1 MPLVVENILNAK
13 PCVRNI
19 NSDRLNRNTF
29 TDYFNRLF
37 ELAINMFKWE
47 NLPETVDE
55 RFLELALCEKGYC
68 LYFND
73 DIMGNLAL
81 TCMIGGEL
89 DVYRIPT
96 RRIAFAVN
104 GYQAERTNKDSVLI
118 YNNYL
123 HTPTISTISLYAER
137 LTAIERAI
145 DLNVNAQKT
154 PIALLTDE
162 KQKRTIEEIYRKYE
176 GNAPVIIGA
185 KNLDLDSV
193 KALTT
198 GAPYVADKLNI
209 LKRQIWNEALTFFGI
224 ENANTEKRERLVS
237 DEITSNLGGV
247 QAQRYVMLN
256 AREQAADKINRMFG
270 TNISVKF
277 RQDILGL
284 EGVSEDGSLYSGIRN
299 AGEAG
304 LPDSTE

>member
-19 NSDRLNRNTF
+19 NSERLNRNTF
-29 TDYFNRLF
+29 NDYFNRLF

-47 NLPETVDE
+47 NLPDTVDE

-118 YNNYL
+118 FNNYL
-123 HTPTISTISLYAER
+123 HTPTMQTISLYAER

-145 DLNVNAQKT
+145 DVNVNAQKT
-154 PIALLTDE
+154 PIAILTDE
-162 KQKRTIEEIYRKYE
+162 KQKRTVEEIYRKYE

-284 EGVSEDGSLYSGIRN
+284 EGVNADGDLYGGIGD
-299 AGEAG
+299 AGKAG
-304 LPDSTE
+304 LPDSAE

>member
-37 ELAINMFKWE
+37 ELSINMFKWE

-55 RFLELALCEKGYC
+55 RFLELSLCEKGYC

-123 HTPTISTISLYAER
+123 HTPTMRTISLYAER

-284 EGVSEDGSLYSGIRN
+284 EGVNEDGSLYGRIGN

-304 LPDSTE
+304 LPDSAE

>member
-13 PCVRNI
+13 PCIRNI
-19 NSDRLNRNTF
+19 NSERLNRNTF
-29 TDYFNRLF
+29 NDYFNRLF

-47 NLPETVDE
+47 NLPDTVDE

-118 YNNYL
+118 FNNYL
-123 HTPTISTISLYAER
+123 HTPTMQTISLYAER

-145 DLNVNAQKT
+145 DVNVNAQKT
-154 PIALLTDE
+154 PIAILTDE
-162 KQKRTIEEIYRKYE
+162 KQKRTVEEIYRKYE

-193 KALTT
+193 KAITT

-284 EGVSEDGSLYSGIRN
+284 EGVNADGDLYGGIGD
-299 AGEAG
+299 AGKAG
-304 LPDSTE
+304 LPDSAE

>member
-37 ELAINMFKWE
+37 ELAINMFKWD
-47 NLPETVDE
+47 NLPDTVDE

-118 YNNYL
+118 FNNYL
-123 HTPTISTISLYAER
+123 HTPTMQTISLYAER

-284 EGVSEDGSLYSGIRN
+284 EGVNEDGSLYSGIGN
-299 AGEAG
+299 AGKAG
-304 LPDSTE
+304 LPDSAE

>member
-13 PCVRNI
+13 PCIRNI

-29 TDYFNRLF
+29 NDYFNRLF

-47 NLPETVDE
+47 NLPDTVDE

-96 RRIAFAVN
+96 RRIAFAAN

-118 YNNYL
+118 FNNYL
-123 HTPTISTISLYAER
+123 HTPTMQTISLYAER

-145 DLNVNAQKT
+145 DVNVNAQKT
-154 PIALLTDE
+154 PIAILTDE
-162 KQKRTIEEIYRKYE
+162 KQKKTVEEIYRKYE

-193 KALTT
+193 KAITT

-256 AREQAADKINRMFG
+256 AREQATDKINRMFG

-284 EGVSEDGSLYSGIRN
+284 EGVNADGDLYSGIGG
-299 AGEAG
+299 AGKAG
-304 LPDSTE
+304 LPNSAE

>member
-29 TDYFNRLF
+29 NDYFNRLF

-47 NLPETVDE
+47 NLPDTVDE

-73 DIMGNLAL
+73 EIMGNLAL

-123 HTPTISTISLYAER
+123 HTPTMRTISLYAER

-284 EGVSEDGSLYSGIRN
+284 EGVSEYGSLYSGIGN
-299 AGEAG
+299 AG
-304 LPDSTE
+304 

>member
-1 MPLVVENILNAK
+1 MPLIVENILNAK
-13 PCVRNI
+13 PCIRNI

-29 TDYFNRLF
+29 NDYFNRLF

-47 NLPETVDE
+47 NLPDTVDE

-123 HTPTISTISLYAER
+123 HTPTMQTISLYAER

-145 DLNVNAQKT
+145 DVNVNAQKT
-154 PIALLTDE
+154 PIAILTDE
-162 KQKRTIEEIYRKYE
+162 KQKRTVEEIYRKYE

-193 KALTT
+193 KAITT

-284 EGVSEDGSLYSGIRN
+284 EGVNADGDLYGGTGD
-299 AGEAG
+299 ADKAG
-304 LPDSTE
+304 LPDSAE

>member
-13 PCVRNI
+13 PCIRNI
-19 NSDRLNRNTF
+19 NSERLNRNTF
-29 TDYFNRLF
+29 NDYFNRLF

-47 NLPETVDE
+47 NLPDTVDE

-118 YNNYL
+118 FNNYL
-123 HTPTISTISLYAER
+123 HTPTMQTISLYAER

-145 DLNVNAQKT
+145 DVNVNAQKT
-154 PIALLTDE
+154 PIAILTDE
-162 KQKRTIEEIYRKYE
+162 KQKRTVEEIYRKYE

-193 KALTT
+193 KAITT

-284 EGVSEDGSLYSGIRN
+284 EGVNADGDLYGGTGD
-299 AGEAG
+299 ADKAG
-304 LPDSTE
+304 LPDSAE

>member
-29 TDYFNRLF
+29 NDYFNRLF

-47 NLPETVDE
+47 NLPDTVDE
-55 RFLELALCEKGYC
+55 RFIELALCEKGYC

-118 YNNYL
+118 FNNYL
-123 HTPTISTISLYAER
+123 HTPTMQTISLYAER

-145 DLNVNAQKT
+145 DVNVNAQKT
-154 PIALLTDE
+154 PVAILTDE
-162 KQKRTIEEIYRKYE
+162 KQKRTVEEIYRKYE

-193 KALTT
+193 KAITT

-284 EGVSEDGSLYSGIRN
+284 EGVNADGDLYGGIGD
-299 AGEAG
+299 AGKAG
-304 LPDSTE
+304 LPDSAE

>member
-13 PCVRNI
+13 PCIRNI
-19 NSDRLNRNTF
+19 NPDRLNRNTF
-29 TDYFNRLF
+29 NDYFNRLF

-47 NLPETVDE
+47 NLPDTVDE

-96 RRIAFAVN
+96 RRIAYAVN
-104 GYQAERTNKDSVLI
+104 GYQAERTNRDSILI

-123 HTPTISTISLYAER
+123 HTPTMQTISLYAER

-145 DLNVNAQKT
+145 DVNVNAQKT
-154 PIALLTDE
+154 PIAILTDE
-162 KQKRTIEEIYRKYE
+162 KQKRTVEEIYRKYE

-185 KNLDLDSV
+185 KDLDLNSV
-193 KALTT
+193 KAMTT

-270 TNISVKF
+270 TNINVKF

-284 EGVSEDGSLYSGIRN
+284 EGVSADGSLYGGTVYVDKAGI
-299 AGEAG
+299 
-304 LPDSTE
+304 PDRT

>member
-13 PCVRNI
+13 PCIRNI

-29 TDYFNRLF
+29 NDYFNRLF
-37 ELAINMFKWE
+37 ELAINMFNWE
-47 NLPETVDE
+47 NLPDTVDE
-55 RFLELALCEKGYC
+55 RFLELSLCEKGYC

-118 YNNYL
+118 FNNYL
-123 HTPTISTISLYAER
+123 HTPTMQTISLYAER

-145 DLNVNAQKT
+145 DVNVNAQKT
-154 PIALLTDE
+154 PIAILTDE
-162 KQKRTIEEIYRKYE
+162 KQKKTVEEIYRKYE

-185 KNLDLDSV
+185 KNLDLDSI

-284 EGVSEDGSLYSGIRN
+284 EGVSADGGLYGGTGN
-299 AGEAG
+299 TGEAE

>member
-13 PCVRNI
+13 PCIRNI

-29 TDYFNRLF
+29 NDYFNRLF

-47 NLPETVDE
+47 NLPDTVDE

-118 YNNYL
+118 FNNYL
-123 HTPTISTISLYAER
+123 HTPTMQTISLYAER

-145 DLNVNAQKT
+145 DVNVNAQKT
-154 PIALLTDE
+154 PIAILTDE
-162 KQKRTIEEIYRKYE
+162 KQKRTVEEIYRKYE

-185 KNLDLDSV
+185 KNLDLDSI
-193 KALTT
+193 KAITT

-270 TNISVKF
+270 TNINVKF

-284 EGVSEDGSLYSGIRN
+284 EGVGEDGSLYDRIGN

-304 LPDSTE
+304 LSDSAE

>member
-29 TDYFNRLF
+29 NDYFNRLF

-47 NLPETVDE
+47 NLPDTVDE

-73 DIMGNLAL
+73 EIMGNLAL
-81 TCMIGGEL
+81 TCKIGGEL

-123 HTPTISTISLYAER
+123 HTPTMQTISLYAER

-284 EGVSEDGSLYSGIRN
+284 EGVSEYGSLYSGIGN
-299 AGEAG
+299 AG
-304 LPDSTE
+304 

>member
-1 MPLVVENILNAK
+1 MPLVVENILNSK
-13 PCVRNI
+13 PCIRNI
-19 NSDRLNRNTF
+19 NSERLNRNTF
-29 TDYFNRLF
+29 NDYFNRLF

-47 NLPETVDE
+47 NLPDTVDE

-104 GYQAERTNKDSVLI
+104 GYQAERTSKDSVLI

-123 HTPTISTISLYAER
+123 HTPTMQTISLYAER

-145 DLNVNAQKT
+145 DVNVNAQKT
-154 PIALLTDE
+154 PIAILTDE
-162 KQKRTIEEIYRKYE
+162 KQKRTVEEIYRKYE

-193 KALTT
+193 KAITT

-284 EGVSEDGSLYSGIRN
+284 EGVNADGDLYGGIGD
-299 AGEAG
+299 AGKAG
-304 LPDSTE
+304 LPDSAE

>member
-123 HTPTISTISLYAER
+123 HTPTIQTISLYAER

>member
-13 PCVRNI
+13 PCIRNI
-19 NSDRLNRNTF
+19 NSERLNRNTF
-29 TDYFNRLF
+29 NDYFNRLF

-47 NLPETVDE
+47 NLPDTVDE

-118 YNNYL
+118 FNNYL
-123 HTPTISTISLYAER
+123 HTPTMQTISLYAER

-145 DLNVNAQKT
+145 DVNVNAQKT
-154 PIALLTDE
+154 PIAILTDE
-162 KQKRTIEEIYRKYE
+162 KQKRTVEEIYRKYE

>member
-13 PCVRNI
+13 PCIRNI
-19 NSDRLNRNTF
+19 NSERLNRNTF
-29 TDYFNRLF
+29 NDYFNRLF

-47 NLPETVDE
+47 NLPDTVDE

-123 HTPTISTISLYAER
+123 HTPTMQTISLYAER

-145 DLNVNAQKT
+145 DVNVNAQKT
-154 PIALLTDE
+154 PIAILTDE
-162 KQKRTIEEIYRKYE
+162 KQKRTVEEIYRKYE

-193 KALTT
+193 KAITT

-256 AREQAADKINRMFG
+256 AREQAADKINSMFG

-284 EGVSEDGSLYSGIRN
+284 EGVNADGDLYGGTGD
-299 AGEAG
+299 AGKAG
-304 LPDSTE
+304 LPVSTE

>member
-13 PCVRNI
+13 PCIRNI
-19 NSDRLNRNTF
+19 NSERLNRNTF
-29 TDYFNRLF
+29 NDYFNRLF

-47 NLPETVDE
+47 NLPDTVDE
-55 RFLELALCEKGYC
+55 RFLELSLCEKGYC

-118 YNNYL
+118 FNNYL
-123 HTPTISTISLYAER
+123 HTPTMQTISLYAER

-145 DLNVNAQKT
+145 DVNVNAQKT
-154 PIALLTDE
+154 PIAILTDE

-284 EGVSEDGSLYSGIRN
+284 EGVNEDGSLYGRIGN

-304 LPDSTE
+304 LPDSAE

>member
-1 MPLVVENILNAK
+1 MPLVVENILKSK
-13 PCVRNI
+13 PCIRSI

-29 TDYFNRLF
+29 NDYFNRLF

-96 RRIAFAVN
+96 RRTAYAVN
-104 GYQAERTNKDSVLI
+104 GYQAARTNKDSVLI
-118 YNNYL
+118 FNNYL
-123 HTPTISTISLYAER
+123 HTPTMQTISLYAER
-137 LTAIERAI
+137 ITAIERAI
-145 DLNVNAQKT
+145 DVNVNAQKT
-154 PIALLTDE
+154 PIAILTDE
-162 KQKRTIEEIYRKYE
+162 KQKRTVEEIYRKYE
-176 GNAPVIIGA
+176 GNAPVVIGA
-185 KNLDLDSV
+185 KNLDLGSI

-284 EGVSEDGSLYSGIRN
+284 EGVSADGSLYGGAGN

-304 LPDSTE
+304 LPNSAE

>member
-29 TDYFNRLF
+29 NDYFNRLF
-37 ELAINMFKWE
+37 ELAINMFKWD
-47 NLPETVDE
+47 NLPDTVDE

-73 DIMGNLAL
+73 EIMGNLAL

-104 GYQAERTNKDSVLI
+104 RYQAERTNKDSVLI

-123 HTPTISTISLYAER
+123 HTPTMQTISLYAER

-145 DLNVNAQKT
+145 DVNVNAQKT
-154 PIALLTDE
+154 PIAILTDE
-162 KQKRTIEEIYRKYE
+162 KQKRTVEEIYRKYE

-193 KALTT
+193 KAITT

-284 EGVSEDGSLYSGIRN
+284 EGVNEDGSLYSGIGD
-299 AGEAG
+299 AGKTG
-304 LPDSTE
+304 LPDSAE

>member
-29 TDYFNRLF
+29 NDYFNRLF

-47 NLPETVDE
+47 NLPDTVDE

-73 DIMGNLAL
+73 EIMGNLAL

-104 GYQAERTNKDSVLI
+104 GYQTERTNRDSVLI

-123 HTPTISTISLYAER
+123 HTPTMQTISLYAER

-145 DLNVNAQKT
+145 DVNVNAQKT
-154 PIALLTDE
+154 PIAILTDE
-162 KQKRTIEEIYRKYE
+162 KQKRTVEEIYRKYE

-284 EGVSEDGSLYSGIRN
+284 EGVSEDGGLYGGTGD

-304 LPDSTE
+304 LPDSAE

>member
-29 TDYFNRLF
+29 NDYFNRLF

-118 YNNYL
+118 FNNYL
-123 HTPTISTISLYAER
+123 HTPTMQTISLYAER

-145 DLNVNAQKT
+145 DVNVNAQKT
-154 PIALLTDE
+154 PIAILTDE
-162 KQKRTIEEIYRKYE
+162 KQKRTVEEIYRKYE

-284 EGVSEDGSLYSGIRN
+284 EGVNADGDLYGGIGD
-299 AGEAG
+299 AGKAG
-304 LPDSTE
+304 LPDSAE

>member
-29 TDYFNRLF
+29 NDYFNRLF

-47 NLPETVDE
+47 NLPDTVDE

-118 YNNYL
+118 FNNYL
-123 HTPTISTISLYAER
+123 HTPTMQTISLYAER

-145 DLNVNAQKT
+145 DVNVNAQKT
-154 PIALLTDE
+154 PIAILTDE
-162 KQKRTIEEIYRKYE
+162 KQKRTVEEIYRKYE

-256 AREQAADKINRMFG
+256 AREQAADKINRLFG

-284 EGVSEDGSLYSGIRN
+284 EGVNADGSLYGGIGD
-299 AGEAG
+299 AGKAG
-304 LPDSTE
+304 LPDSAE

>member
-13 PCVRNI
+13 PCIRNI

-29 TDYFNRLF
+29 NDYFNRLF

-47 NLPETVDE
+47 NLPDTVDE

-118 YNNYL
+118 FNNYL
-123 HTPTISTISLYAER
+123 HTPTMQTISLYAER

-145 DLNVNAQKT
+145 DVNVNAQKT
-154 PIALLTDE
+154 PIAILTDE
-162 KQKRTIEEIYRKYE
+162 KQKKTVEEIYRKYE

-185 KNLDLDSV
+185 KNLDLNSV
-193 KALTT
+193 KAMTT

-256 AREQAADKINRMFG
+256 AREQAAEKINRMFG

-284 EGVSEDGSLYSGIRN
+284 EGVNADGSLYSGTGDT
-299 AGEAG
+299 GETG
-304 LPDSTE
+304 LSDSTE

>member
-13 PCVRNI
+13 PCIRNI
-19 NSDRLNRNTF
+19 NSERLNRNTF
-29 TDYFNRLF
+29 NDYFNRLF

-47 NLPETVDE
+47 NLPDTVDE

-96 RRIAFAVN
+96 RRISFAVN

-118 YNNYL
+118 FNNYL
-123 HTPTISTISLYAER
+123 HTPTMQTISLYAER

-145 DLNVNAQKT
+145 DVNVNAQKT
-154 PIALLTDE
+154 PIAILTDE
-162 KQKRTIEEIYRKYE
+162 KQKRTVEEIYRKYE

-256 AREQAADKINRMFG
+256 AREQAAYKINRMFG

-284 EGVSEDGSLYSGIRN
+284 EGVSEDGSLYGGIGD
-299 AGEAG
+299 AGKAG
-304 LPDSTE
+304 LPDSAE

>member
-13 PCVRNI
+13 PCIRNI
-19 NSDRLNRNTF
+19 NSERLNRNTF
-29 TDYFNRLF
+29 NDYFNRLF

-47 NLPETVDE
+47 NLPDTVDE

-118 YNNYL
+118 FNNYL
-123 HTPTISTISLYAER
+123 HTPTMQTISLYAER

-145 DLNVNAQKT
+145 DVNVNAQKT
-154 PIALLTDE
+154 PIAILTDE
-162 KQKRTIEEIYRKYE
+162 KQKRTVEEIYRKYE

-237 DEITSNLGGV
+237 DETTSKLGGV

-256 AREQAADKINRMFG
+256 AREQAADKVNRMFG

-304 LPDSTE
+304 IPDSAE

>member
-13 PCVRNI
+13 PCIRNI
-19 NSDRLNRNTF
+19 NSERLNRNTF
-29 TDYFNRLF
+29 NDYFNRLF

-47 NLPETVDE
+47 NLPDTVDE

-118 YNNYL
+118 FNNYL
-123 HTPTISTISLYAER
+123 HTPTMQTISLYAER

-145 DLNVNAQKT
+145 DVNVNAQKT
-154 PIALLTDE
+154 PIAILTDE
-162 KQKRTIEEIYRKYE
+162 KQKRTVEEIYRKYE

-284 EGVSEDGSLYSGIRN
+284 EGVNEDGSLYGRIGN

-304 LPDSTE
+304 LPDSAE

>member
-47 NLPETVDE
+47 NLPVTVDE

-104 GYQAERTNKDSVLI
+104 GYQAERTSKDSVLI

-123 HTPTISTISLYAER
+123 HTPTIQTISLYAER

-304 LPDSTE
+304 IPDSTE

>member
-13 PCVRNI
+13 PCIRNI
-19 NSDRLNRNTF
+19 NSERLNRNTF
-29 TDYFNRLF
+29 NDYFNRLF
-37 ELAINMFKWE
+37 ELAINMFKWV
-47 NLPETVDE
+47 NLPDTVDE

-118 YNNYL
+118 FNNYL
-123 HTPTISTISLYAER
+123 HTPTMQTISLYAER

-145 DLNVNAQKT
+145 DVNVNAQKT
-154 PIALLTDE
+154 PIAILTDE
-162 KQKRTIEEIYRKYE
+162 KQKRTVEEIYRKYE

-284 EGVSEDGSLYSGIRN
+284 EGVNADGDLYGGIGD
-299 AGEAG
+299 AGKAG
-304 LPDSTE
+304 LPDSAE

>member
-13 PCVRNI
+13 PCIRNI
-19 NSDRLNRNTF
+19 NPDRLNRNTF
-29 TDYFNRLF
+29 NDYFNRLF

-47 NLPETVDE
+47 NLPDTVDE

-104 GYQAERTNKDSVLI
+104 GYQAERTNRDSVLI

-123 HTPTISTISLYAER
+123 HTPTMQTISLYAER

-145 DLNVNAQKT
+145 DVNVNAQKT
-154 PIALLTDE
+154 PIAILTDE
-162 KQKRTIEEIYRKYE
+162 KQKRTVEEIYRKYE

-193 KALTT
+193 KAITT

-284 EGVSEDGSLYSGIRN
+284 EGVNEDGSLYSGIGN
-299 AGEAG
+299 AGKAG
-304 LPDSTE
+304 LPNSAE

>member
-47 NLPETVDE
+47 NLPVTVDE

-104 GYQAERTNKDSVLI
+104 GYQAERTSKDSVLI

-123 HTPTISTISLYAER
+123 HTPTIQTISLYAER

-284 EGVSEDGSLYSGIRN
+284 EGVNEDGSLYSGIRN

-304 LPDSTE
+304 LPDSAE

>member
-13 PCVRNI
+13 PCIRNI
-19 NSDRLNRNTF
+19 NSERLNRNTF
-29 TDYFNRLF
+29 NDYFNRLF

-47 NLPETVDE
+47 NLPDTVDE

-118 YNNYL
+118 FNNYL
-123 HTPTISTISLYAER
+123 HTPTMQTISLYAER

-145 DLNVNAQKT
+145 DVNVNAQKT
-154 PIALLTDE
+154 PIAILTDE
-162 KQKRTIEEIYRKYE
+162 KQKRTVEEIYRKYE

-193 KALTT
+193 KAITT

-284 EGVSEDGSLYSGIRN
+284 EGVNADGDLYGGTGDAGKAGI
-299 AGEAG
+299 
-304 LPDSTE
+304 PDSTE

>member
-13 PCVRNI
+13 PCIRNI
-19 NSDRLNRNTF
+19 NFERLNRNTF
-29 TDYFNRLF
+29 NDYFNRLF

-47 NLPETVDE
+47 NLPDSVDE

-118 YNNYL
+118 FNNYL
-123 HTPTISTISLYAER
+123 HTPTMQTISLYAER

-145 DLNVNAQKT
+145 DVNVNAQKT
-154 PIALLTDE
+154 PIAILTDE
-162 KQKRTIEEIYRKYE
+162 KQKRTVEEIYRKYE

-193 KALTT
+193 KAITT

-284 EGVSEDGSLYSGIRN
+284 EGVNADGNLYGGTGE
-299 AGEAG
+299 AGKAG

>member
-37 ELAINMFKWE
+37 ELAINMFKWD
-47 NLPETVDE
+47 NLPDTVDE

-118 YNNYL
+118 FNNYL
-123 HTPTISTISLYAER
+123 HTPTMQTISLYAER

-256 AREQAADKINRMFG
+256 AREQAVDKINRMFG

-284 EGVSEDGSLYSGIRN
+284 EGVNEDGSLYSGIGN
-299 AGEAG
+299 AGKAG
-304 LPDSTE
+304 LPDSAE

>member
-123 HTPTISTISLYAER
+123 HTPTMRTISLYAER

-304 LPDSTE
+304 LPDSAE

>member
-123 HTPTISTISLYAER
+123 HTPTIQTISLYAER

-284 EGVSEDGSLYSGIRN
+284 EGVNEDGSLYSGIRN

-304 LPDSTE
+304 LPDSAE

>member
-29 TDYFNRLF
+29 NDYFNRLF
-37 ELAINMFKWE
+37 ELAINMFKWD
-47 NLPETVDE
+47 NLPDTVDE

-73 DIMGNLAL
+73 EIMGNLAL

-123 HTPTISTISLYAER
+123 HTPTMQTISLYAER

-176 GNAPVIIGA
+176 GNTPVIIGA

-284 EGVSEDGSLYSGIRN
+284 EGVNEDGSLYGRIGN
-299 AGEAG
+299 TGEAG
-304 LPDSTE
+304 LPDSAE

>member
-13 PCVRNI
+13 PCIRNI

-29 TDYFNRLF
+29 NDYFNRLF

-47 NLPETVDE
+47 NLPDSVDE
-55 RFLELALCEKGYC
+55 RFLELSLCEKGYC

-96 RRIAFAVN
+96 RRIAYAVN
-104 GYQAERTNKDSVLI
+104 GYQAERTNRDSVLI

-123 HTPTISTISLYAER
+123 HTPTMQTISLYAER

-145 DLNVNAQKT
+145 DVNVNAQKT
-154 PIALLTDE
+154 PIAILTDE
-162 KQKRTIEEIYRKYE
+162 KQKKTVEEIYRKYE

-185 KNLDLDSV
+185 KNLDLNSV
-193 KALTT
+193 KAMTT

-284 EGVSEDGSLYSGIRN
+284 EGVSEDGGLYGGIGD

-304 LPDSTE
+304 LSDSAE

>member
-1 MPLVVENILNAK
+1 MPLVVENILNSK

-47 NLPETVDE
+47 NLPVTVDE

-104 GYQAERTNKDSVLI
+104 GYQAERTSKDSVLI

-123 HTPTISTISLYAER
+123 HTPTIQTISLYAER

-284 EGVSEDGSLYSGIRN
+284 EGVNEDGSLYGRIGN

-304 LPDSTE
+304 LPDSAE

>member
-13 PCVRNI
+13 PCIRNI

-29 TDYFNRLF
+29 NDYFNRLF

-47 NLPETVDE
+47 NLPDTVDE

-96 RRIAFAVN
+96 RRIAYAVN
-104 GYQAERTNKDSVLI
+104 GYQANRTNRDSVLI

-123 HTPTISTISLYAER
+123 HTPTMQTISLYAER

-145 DLNVNAQKT
+145 DVNVNAQKT
-154 PIALLTDE
+154 PIAILTDE
-162 KQKRTIEEIYRKYE
+162 KQKRTVEEIYRKYE

-284 EGVSEDGSLYSGIRN
+284 EGVNADGDLYGGTGD
-299 AGEAG
+299 AGKAG
-304 LPDSTE
+304 LPDSAE